1 VDKHI
6 AIRQAADWIRDAD
19 GLLITAG
26 AGMGVDSGLPDFRG
40 TDGFWRAY
48 PALRHHGFSFEDIAN
63 PSGFVTNPQ
72 LSWGF
77 YGHRLALYRA
87 TVPHAGF
94 DILLRWASTM
104 KYGAFV
110 FTSNV
115 DGQFQ
120 KAGFDAERIVECHGT
135 IQRLQCVEACTDDA
149 WPSDDFSP
157 IVNEASCLLENEMPT
172 CPHCGGLARPNI
184 LMFGDWNWL
193 ERYAERQKSRLANW
207 LKSVERLVVVEI
219 GAGRTVS
226 TVRRFSER
234 HGPRVMRIN
243 PREYTIP
250 KAVGLGISG
259 GALEVVQLLDDVL
272 DGHV

>member
-1 VDKHI
+1 MESET
-6 AIRQAADWIRDAD
+6 AIRQAAAWIRDAD

-40 TDGFWRAY
+40 KEGFWRAY
-48 PALRHHGFSFEDIAN
+48 PALRHYGLSFEDIAN
-63 PSGFVTNPQ
+63 PMGFVSNPR

-94 DILLRWASTM
+94 GTLLKWGAAM
-104 KYGAFV
+104 KRGAFV

-135 IQRLQCVEACTDDA
+135 IHRLQCVEACTDDA
-149 WPSDDFSP
+149 WAAHDFYPAVS
-157 IVNEASCLLENEMPT
+157 EATCLLENELPV

-184 LMFGDWNWL
+184 LMFGDWNWVSN
-193 ERYAERQKSRLANW
+193 EADRQEQRLAAW
-207 LKSVERLVVVEI
+207 HASSRRLVVVEL
-219 GAGRTVS
+219 GAGGALP
-226 TVRRFSER
+226 TVRRVSER
-234 HGPRVMRIN
+234 YGPRVIRIN
-243 PREYTIP
+243 PREYAIP
-250 KAVGLGISG
+250 AAVGLGIAG
-259 GALEVVQLLDDVL
+259 RAQDILEQIDNALHGTV
-272 DGHV
+272 